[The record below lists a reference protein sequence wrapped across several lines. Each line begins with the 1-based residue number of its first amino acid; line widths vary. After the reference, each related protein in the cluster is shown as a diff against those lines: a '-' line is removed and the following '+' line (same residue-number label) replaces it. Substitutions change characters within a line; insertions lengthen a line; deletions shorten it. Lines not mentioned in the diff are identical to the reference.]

1 MLNNVSLALIDT
13 RSCNWY
19 VEFNISAILN
29 SAKRFDSVIIKYIN
43 LLSFFMQQKILH
55 CRKKETIAMK
65 MSLHC
70 IVDSYKQI
78 SSSTV
83 LVLCYYA
90 EQSINMGRT
99 AGQCIVLVN
108 KGRLSIQQ
116 LGSGFILSQTMLL
129 ALAGQNKIPCT
140 LNISPA
146 FGGMANGVWKKYQT
160 FFPGNQEEI
169 S

>member
-1 MLNNVSLALIDT
+1 MLNNVSLALIET

-29 SAKRFDSVIIKYIN
+29 SAKRFDLVIIKYIN

-83 LVLCYYA
+83 VVLCYYA

-116 LGSGFILSQTMLL
+116 LGEWVHTITDYALS
-129 ALAGQNKIPCT
+129 
-140 LNISPA
+140 
-146 FGGMANGVWKKYQT
+146 FGGTKQNTMRIKYFSSFWRYGKWRLEEVSN
-160 FFPGNQEEI
+160 FFPWQP
-169 S
+169 